1 MSSARNIKRL
11 LLAWGAFACL
21 IISIIPYMIR
31 CVYRFL
37 LFPVTLHPTRLQHAD
52 HVILHLAQLL
62 YVSRMRLRWWLA
74 IKTKHPFIS
83 SLLCM
88 TLFVF
93 FTYRW
98 WWRLWCWT
106 LTWPLCIHVLFPY
119 DLCRN
124 ILQLKR
130 LNHIIPSHSLFP
142 TTPYYLAYL
151 QVSRNDV
158 IYVH

>member
-1 MSSARNIKRL
+1 MLLIGATIWTVIIKKAQSINDLMVGPEGAPVPLGVEVSIGNAL

-37 LFPVTLHPTRLQHAD
+37 LFPVTLYPTRLHHAD

-93 FTYRW
+93 FTYR
-98 WWRLWCWT
+98 
-106 LTWPLCIHVLFPY
+106 
-119 DLCRN
+119 
-124 ILQLKR
+124 
-130 LNHIIPSHSLFP
+130 
-142 TTPYYLAYL
+142 
-151 QVSRNDV
+151 
-158 IYVH
+158 